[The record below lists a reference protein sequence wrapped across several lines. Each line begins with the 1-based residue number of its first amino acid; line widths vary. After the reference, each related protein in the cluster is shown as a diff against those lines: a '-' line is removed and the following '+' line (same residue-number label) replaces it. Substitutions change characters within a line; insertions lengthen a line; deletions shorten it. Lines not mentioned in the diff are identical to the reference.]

1 MPTLPVNNNASDVY
15 EYTLSRAY
23 SSAEDSPRDQN
34 SKIEAVVHKGHA
46 ALKHNESIRVQELPH
61 QNQNHH

>member
-23 SSAEDSPRDQN
+23 SSAEDSPRDQH
-34 SKIEAVVHKGHA
+34 KIKATRKGQ
-46 ALKHNESIRVQELPH
+46 ALKHNESIRVQELPS
-61 QNQNHH
+61 NQNH